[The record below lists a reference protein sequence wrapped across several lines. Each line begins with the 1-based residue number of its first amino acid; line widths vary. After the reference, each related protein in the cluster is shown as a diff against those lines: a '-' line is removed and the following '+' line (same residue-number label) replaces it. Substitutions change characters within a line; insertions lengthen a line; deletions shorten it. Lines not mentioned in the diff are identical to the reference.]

1 MHQYI
6 MIGRE
11 GEPHVV
17 FGFGIDR
24 TYFLRTILEIEFG
37 VEGER
42 KRVMNLS
49 SMKFVRT
56 IREMQNKN
64 KDTCCNCASPKPKI
78 VLAGRVGWK
87 FILSNR

>member
-1 MHQYI
+1 

-37 VEGER
+37 VE
-42 KRVMNLS
+42 S
-49 SMKFVRT
+49 
-56 IREMQNKN
+56 REKESYELEFDEICEN
-64 KDTCCNCASPKPKI
+64 D
-78 VLAGRVGWK
+78 
-87 FILSNR
+87 